1 METYLYFPLFP
12 CHFPPQSLLYL
23 SAELDVSHLAISS
36 LQHSA
41 FCSSLFKGQS
51 TAFWLADLPK
61 CQSDSHW
68 PSLWPW
74 GPSVITDANTS
85 HCQVILENVS
95 RKIFG
100 FGHLINTCHFTGRI
114 SNHLQTN
121 DAGTTR
127 RHFAK
132 TFKHLVDQSQF
143 KSVNTG
149 VLLNNYGH
157 DPVTFDNQCPHTF
170 SLHSKEYALTKLY
183 PLHILLHDSLMNRK
197 LDKQHLFETLWM
209 HLLTLLMNVIAE

>member
-51 TAFWLADLPK
+51 TAFWLADPPK

-95 RKIFG
+95 RKKFG

-114 SNHLQTN
+114 SKQTFTICEQMMQERL
-121 DAGTTR
+121 GT
-127 RHFAK
+127 
-132 TFKHLVDQSQF
+132 SQF

-170 SLHSKEYALTKLY
+170 SLHSKEYTLTKLY